1 MEMEVEFASL
11 SSSRE
16 QRFAHLKDS
25 QNNKQMSIKLQRK
38 SPQQQ

>member
-16 QRFAHLKDS
+16 QRFAHLR
-25 QNNKQMSIKLQRK
+25 RK
-38 SPQQQ
+38 AVVCALVCGEVDTVPLL

>member
-1 MEMEVEFASL
+1 MEMEVESASL

-16 QRFAHLKDS
+16 QHFAHLKDS
-25 QNNKQMSIKLQRK
+25 HNNKQMSIKLQRK